1 MNAKR
6 VIEII
11 NLIEQEPDIINWK
24 YKDLDFWPILR
35 LEIYMALS
43 IDLMKMSKNN
53 GNASRLKS
61 LITGNLKFPF
71 KYFRDFTKN
80 SNFQKKDVLFLS
92 DGISFTKVNGK
103 YFEKFIDSLKFEIDN
118 MNLTSLRLDPFHN
131 YHTPR
136 FSPSIFIQPFLD
148 LIIINE
154 FLRRRSENEFDKK
167 NSEIV
172 FSIFKNHNLSKFNSV
187 VEQAFV
193 KSKLIYKISL
203 YFEKKLKKIQPKI
216 VFVVWYYGVYGA
228 SMILACRR
236 LSIPTVDIQHG
247 VQGDLHAAY
256 GSWLNVPKHGYNIL
270 PNYFWCWSKDEMN
283 VINKWNNSIE
293 NHEAI
298 VGGNVLLEKW
308 NSKEYPFVIEFEKVY
323 NQLNLTGLN
332 ILVTLSPGISTPE
345 VLDNLFK
352 VIADKQYQYNW
363 LIRLHPNMLN
373 EKDKVIADLK
383 KYKIKKYVL
392 DEVTMLPLYTILNN
406 TDLHITHSSSTVIEA
421 SILRIQS
428 IIVNEYGKEL
438 YEKQIKEGVAVVRI
452 NPNDILSEIDGIL
465 KHNPKKVKIEAST
478 KSTLNKLFDKL
489 RS

>member
-24 YKDLDFWPILR
+24 YKDLDFWPLLR

-53 GNASRLKS
+53 SNAARLKS

-80 SNFQKKDVLFLS
+80 SNFKKKDVLFLS
-92 DGISFTKVNGK
+92 DGISFTKINGK
-103 YFEKFIDSLKFEIDN
+103 YFEKFIDPLKNEIDN
-118 MNLTSLRLDPFHN
+118 MNLSSLRIDPFYN

-136 FSPSIFIQPFLD
+136 FSSSIFIQPFLD
-148 LIIINE
+148 LIIIKE
-154 FLRRRSENEFDKK
+154 FLCRRTANEFDKK
-167 NSEIV
+167 NSEIIL
-172 FSIFKNHNLSKFNSV
+172 SIFKNHNLEKFNSV

-216 VFVVWYYGVYGA
+216 VFVVWYYGVYGV

-256 GSWLNVPKHGYNIL
+256 GSWLNVPKHGYNLL
-270 PNYFWCWSKDEMN
+270 PNYFWCWSQDEID

-298 VGGNVLLEKW
+298 LGGNMLLEKW
-308 NSKEYPFVIEFEKVY
+308 NSKEYPFVIEFEKVF
-323 NQLNLTGLN
+323 NQLNLIGFN

-345 VLDNLFK
+345 VLDSLFK

-363 LIRLHPNMLN
+363 LIRLHPNMLS
-373 EKDKVIADLK
+373 EKDKVIADLES
-383 KYKIKKYVL
+383 YKINKYVL
-392 DEVTMLPLYTILNN
+392 NEVTMLPLYTILNN
-406 TDLHITHSSSTVIEA
+406 THLHITHSSSTVIEA
-421 SILRIQS
+421 SFFGIQS

-438 YEKQIKEGVAVVRI
+438 YEKQIEDAVAVVRI
-452 NPNDILSEIDGIL
+452 NSNEILSEIESIL
-465 KHNPKKVKIEAST
+465 KHNPKKVKIEPST
-478 KSTLNKLFDKL
+478 KSTLDKLFEKL
-489 RS
+489 S